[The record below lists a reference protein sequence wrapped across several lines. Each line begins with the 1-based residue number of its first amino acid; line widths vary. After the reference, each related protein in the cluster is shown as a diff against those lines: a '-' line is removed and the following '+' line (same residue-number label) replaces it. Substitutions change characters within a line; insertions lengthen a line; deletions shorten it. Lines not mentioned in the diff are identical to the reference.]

1 MMVRKW
7 LMRWR
12 DHGGGSGGE
21 VAVGGP
27 KGELLASV
35 HGFFS
40 PEDNLPH
47 CQKLLLARVVVR

>member
-35 HGFFS
+35 HGFF
-40 PEDNLPH
+40 PQRTIFLT
-47 CQKLLLARVVVR
+47 VRNGC